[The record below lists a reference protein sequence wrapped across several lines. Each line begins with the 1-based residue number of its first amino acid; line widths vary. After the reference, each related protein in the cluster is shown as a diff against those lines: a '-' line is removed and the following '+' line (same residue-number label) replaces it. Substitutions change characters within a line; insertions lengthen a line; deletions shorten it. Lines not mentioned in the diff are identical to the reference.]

1 MPTTSGENTS
11 IDQITE
17 VPQGVSTDTTSAEQA
32 AQPKS
37 AEQVAQPA
45 QAAPPEGTK
54 PEISVT
60 KEDPK
65 QSTESPVTG
74 NDDGDFD
81 WFETRVL
88 NPQIKVESLNESI
101 GQKGFKKLKAKEEYW
116 KDEKIRGAFTEAY
129 GSYAKA
135 NFNEAYANSSAEFA
149 RFQLGQFQKSQTAYE

>member
-17 VPQGVSTDTTSAEQA
+17 VPQGVSTDTTSAEQV

-54 PEISVT
+54 PEINVT

-65 QSTESPVTG
+65 QSTASPVTG

-88 NPQIKVESLNESI
+88 NPQIKVESLNEKKKK
-101 GQKGFKKLKAKEEYW
+101 KGL
-116 KDEKIRGAFTEAY
+116 
-129 GSYAKA
+129 
-135 NFNEAYANSSAEFA
+135 
-149 RFQLGQFQKSQTAYE
+149 